1 MIGTWRHDL
10 SRLPVK
16 IIIVMACLSLAAVI
30 VIGEEKGGEEAL
42 GTRRYSDYERPLTCR
57 QCHIDIYEQWTQSMM
72 SQAYVHHWDEIEYVG
87 LAVPHAG
94 IDPKVAG
101 VRAGCNGCHA
111 PIAFLAGDVPPP
123 KPEEGSRA
131 NEAVSC
137 DLCHTILARTGD
149 PSYNFNYISSPGR
162 VKYGN
167 RDGVVSPHHETMY
180 LEFIRTAEFC
190 GTCHNEKSP
199 YDVWVKSTQLEWKE
213 GPYAEEG
220 VPCRVCHM
228 PKAPGRNANTAV
240 EEHPDV
246 AQHLFH
252 GAHDPGKVKG
262 SIEMRMHPS
271 EREVEPGMEVVVTV
285 QLFNGKCGHKVP
297 SGSSEERQLWLRVVA
312 TDAEGREYH
321 LPVDRKGFEGEEHT
335 ITSNELA
342 YQDMGPMVG
351 DESFAGL
358 PRDALPEGD
367 RIFCLPYFDPQ
378 GRRTIAQWNT
388 AKQGHD
394 YRIGP
399 RETKIE
405 TYTWLVPDEAAIGP
419 VRVGAELNYR
429 RLVKSVA
436 DFLGVPDDETEVIEV
451 NGAETWFEIVD

>member
-1 MIGTWRHDL
+1 MNRFT
-10 SRLPVK
+10 
-16 IIIVMACLSLAAVI
+16 IIFVLACFFVAATAVI
-30 VIGEEKGGEEAL
+30 AQQIGGDDAL
-42 GTRRYSDYERPLTCR
+42 GTRSYDDYERPITCR
-57 QCHIDIYEQWTQSMM
+57 QCHVDIYEQWAQSMM
-72 SQAYVHHWDEIEYVG
+72 SQAYVHHWDEIEYFE
-87 LAVPHAG
+87 LAIPHAG
-94 IDPKVAG
+94 IDEKVAD

-111 PIAFLAGDVPPP
+111 PVSFLAGDVPPP

-137 DLCHTILARTGD
+137 DFCHTVIARTGD
-149 PSYNFNYISSPGR
+149 PSFNYNYVSSPGR

-167 RDGVVSPHHETMY
+167 REGVESPHHETKY
-180 LEFIRTAEFC
+180 LEFMRTAQFC

-199 YDVWVKSTQLEWKE
+199 YDIWVKSTQLEWAD
-213 GPYAEEG
+213 GPYAEEQ
-220 VPCRVCHM
+220 VPCQVCHM
-228 PKAPGRNANTAV
+228 PRAPGKNANIA
-240 EEHPDV
+240 EKPHSDI

-252 GAHDPGKVKG
+252 GAHDPGKIRG
-262 SIEMRMHPS
+262 SIEMRMHPND
-271 EREVEPGMEVVVTV
+271 REAEPGMQIVITA

-297 SGSSEERQLWLRVVA
+297 SGSSEERQLWLHLVA
-312 TDAEGREYH
+312 VDADGREYH
-321 LPVDRKGFEGEEHT
+321 LPVDRKGFDGEEHT

-342 YQDMGPMVG
+342 YQDMGPMMG
-351 DESFAGL
+351 DAGFAGL

-388 AKQGHD
+388 ASQGVD

-405 TYTWLVPDEAAIGP
+405 TYTWTVPDEVAIGIVT
-419 VRVGAELNYR
+419 VRAELYYR

-436 DFLGVPDDETEVIEV
+436 DFLKVPEDETEIIVV
-451 NGAETWFEIVD
+451 NDAVTWFEVFD